1 MMCKYIYIKV
11 KEKKHK
17 ILEIIKLSKGNNGN
31 NFCYN
36 RKKSETSSKNLGIIY
51 YKNYIKKNIGKMIY
65 KTTENE
71 KETKIF
77 NKLFIS
83 NNIAKAKIILNNKQY
98 DLKGNIENKKIKKTS
113 LKLK

>member
-1 MMCKYIYIKV
+1 
-11 KEKKHK
+11 
-17 ILEIIKLSKGNNGN
+17 
-31 NFCYN
+31 
-36 RKKSETSSKNLGIIY
+36 
-51 YKNYIKKNIGKMIY
+51 MIY